1 MKKNNKTSEL
11 WQCNWPELWSWGT
24 RYDYLNLEFYID
36 EDAGDANESINE
48 EALTENLSQV
58 PQDAICWSSMQWEID
73 LESFSLW
80 DGPTKDLGDNAT
92 AEDFFNQFIDVDYRF
107 WLYFE
112 KVEAW

>member
-1 MKKNNKTSEL
+1 MGSQGAWKWWLFESRIL
-11 WQCNWPELWSWGT
+11 RRW
-24 RYDYLNLEFYID
+24 
-36 EDAGDANESINE
+36 GDANESINE
-48 EALTENLSQV
+48 EALAEKLSQV
-58 PQDAICWSSMQWEID
+58 PQDAICWSSMQREID